1 MYYDPYTNQWVNT
14 PSTVFPQQTPMQ
26 RQSFMT
32 APQKTA
38 NTVTTPMPA
47 FSYVLGE
54 EEARA
59 MQVAPGTTAYMFNTQ
74 EPVAYIKEVDYAG
87 KPVRF
92 EIYDLV
98 KREEKPKEEAPV
110 INTDVFVTTEQLSSV
125 IADTKKE
132 LMESLSKEIDDAFA
146 GISLTPKTAKSSK
159 NKGE

>member
-1 MYYDPYTNQWVNT
+1 MYYDPYTNQWVST
-14 PSTVFPQQTPMQ
+14 PSTVYPQQTPVQ
-26 RQSFMT
+26 RQQFMS

-98 KREEKPKEEAPV
+98 KREEKPKEEPAP
-110 INTDVFVTTEQLSSV
+110 IDASIFVTNDQLAST
-125 IADTKKE
+125 IAEVKE
-132 LMESLSKEIDDAFA
+132 ELRDSLSKEIAEAFSGLSFTA
-146 GISLTPKTAKSSK
+146 KTAKSSK
-159 NKGE
+159 SKGE

>member
-1 MYYDPYTNQWVNT
+1 MYYDPYTNQWVST
-14 PSTVFPQQTPMQ
+14 PSTVYPQQTPMQ

-32 APQKTA
+32 APPKTA
-38 NTVTTPMPA
+38 STTTPMPA

-98 KREEKPKEEAPV
+98 KREEKTKEEAPA
-110 INTDVFVTTEQLSSV
+110 INTDAFVTTEQLSSV

-132 LMESLSKEIDDAFA
+132 LMESLSKEIDEAFA
-146 GISLTPKTAKSSK
+146 GISFTPKATKSSK
-159 NKGE
+159 SKGE

>member
-1 MYYDPYTNQWVNT
+1 MYYDPYTNQWVNA
-14 PSTVFPQQTPMQ
+14 PSTVFPQQNLVQ
-26 RQSFMT
+26 RQQFMT

-98 KREEKPKEEAPV
+98 KREDKPKEEVPV
-110 INTDVFVTTEQLSSV
+110 INTDSFVTTEQLSSV

-132 LMESLSKEIDDAFA
+132 LMANLSKEINDAFA
-146 GISLTPKTAKSSK
+146 GISFTPKTAKSSK
-159 NKGE
+159 SKGE

>member
-1 MYYDPYTNQWVNT
+1 MYYDPYTNQWVST

-38 NTVTTPMPA
+38 NTATPMPV

-98 KREEKPKEEAPV
+98 KRDDRPKEEAPA
-110 INTDVFVTTEQLSSV
+110 INTDVFVTTEQLASV

-132 LMESLSKEIDDAFA
+132 LMESLGKEIDEAFA
-146 GISLTPKTAKSSK
+146 GISFTPKATKGSKS
-159 NKGE
+159 KGE

>member
-38 NTVTTPMPA
+38 STVTPMPA

-98 KREEKPKEEAPV
+98 KREEKPKEGPQT

-146 GISLTPKTAKSSK
+146 GISLTPKTTKSSK

>member
-1 MYYDPYTNQWVNT
+1 MYYDPYTNQWVST
-14 PSTVFPQQTPMQ
+14 PSTVYPQQNPVP
-26 RQSFMT
+26 RQQFMS

-38 NTVTTPMPA
+38 NTVITPMPA

-98 KREEKPKEEAPV
+98 KREEKPKEASQT
-110 INTDVFVTTEQLSSV
+110 INTQVFVTTEQLSSV

-159 NKGE
+159 SKGE

>member
-1 MYYDPYTNQWVNT
+1 MYYDPYTNQWVST
-14 PSTVFPQQTPMQ
+14 PSTVYPQQNPMP
-26 RQSFMT
+26 RQSFIT

-98 KREEKPKEEAPV
+98 KRKEKPKEEAPA

-132 LMESLSKEIDDAFA
+132 LMASLSKEIDEAFA
-146 GISLTPKTAKSSK
+146 GISFTPKATKSSK
-159 NKGE
+159 SKGE

>member
-1 MYYDPYTNQWVNT
+1 MYYDPYTNQWVST
-14 PSTVFPQQTPMQ
+14 PSTVYPQQTPMQ

-38 NTVTTPMPA
+38 STATPMPV

-98 KREEKPKEEAPV
+98 KREEKPKEASQT
-110 INTDVFVTTEQLSSV
+110 INTQVFVTTEQLSSV

-146 GISLTPKTAKSSK
+146 GISLTPKTTKSSK
-159 NKGE
+159 SKGE

>member
-1 MYYDPYTNQWVNT
+1 
-14 PSTVFPQQTPMQ
+14 
-26 RQSFMT
+26 
-32 APQKTA
+32 
-38 NTVTTPMPA
+38 
-47 FSYVLGE
+47 
-54 EEARA
+54 
-59 MQVAPGTTAYMFNTQ
+59 MFNTQ

-98 KREEKPKEEAPV
+98 KREEKPKEASQT
-110 INTDVFVTTEQLSSV
+110 INTQVFVTTEQLSSV

-159 NKGE
+159 SKGE

>member
-1 MYYDPYTNQWVNT
+1 MYYDPYTNQWVST
-14 PSTVFPQQTPMQ
+14 PSTVYPQQTPMQ

-38 NTVTTPMPA
+38 NTTPMPA

-98 KREEKPKEEAPV
+98 KREEKPKETSQT
-110 INTDVFVTTEQLSSV
+110 INTQVFVTTEQLSSV

-132 LMESLSKEIDDAFA
+132 LMESLSKEIDDAFS
-146 GISLTPKTAKSSK
+146 GISLTPKTTKSSK
-159 NKGE
+159 SKGE